1 MQPRAH
7 RMIRPPYRGTRGGE
21 KQRKRLFY
29 QLVDQVRGIF
39 RQLFPRATW
48 VRIEFGSN
56 TPQLQQDLESI
67 VANPND
73 GLNPAWH
80 SVAAFSPTLRR
91 FIPAGAPQ
99 GAANPPPPAAEQ
111 DARRTSRRTSLDRH
125 LVSKRLRKELQK
137 EIHLVLLRQSPRQ
150 LLPTK
155 RQLTRSS
162 STHRRQT
169 ANNRI
174 WSTRIAQIRLW
185 TRRFWKKAL
194 LRTKVLCERRVPP

>member
-1 MQPRAH
+1 
-7 RMIRPPYRGTRGGE
+7 MIRPPYRGTRGGA

-39 RQLFPRATW
+39 RQLFPRASW

-67 VANPND
+67 ASNPND
-73 GLNPAWH
+73 GLTILPG
-80 SVAAFSPTLRR
+80 TLLRR
-91 FIPAGAPQ
+91 SRLHCEGSFQQAHRRVQPILHRRQPTKTP
-99 GAANPPPPAAEQ
+99 
-111 DARRTSRRTSLDRH
+111 RRTSRRTSLDRH
-125 LVSKRLRKELQK
+125 LVSKRLHKELQK
-137 EIHLVLLRQSPRQ
+137 EIHLVLSKQSPRQ
-150 LLPTK
+150 RLPIR

-174 WSTRIAQIRLW
+174 WSTRIVQIRLW

-194 LRTKVLCERRVPP
+194 LLTKVSCERRVLP

>member
-29 QLVDQVRGIF
+29 QLVDQVRRIF

-73 GLNPAWH
+73 ALNPAWH

-99 GAANPPPPAAEQ
+99 GAANPPPPAAEEE
-111 DARRTSRRTSLDRH
+111 DAEEDQLENEPGQASGEH
-125 LVSKRLRKELQK
+125 
-137 EIHLVLLRQSPRQ
+137 HLVLLGQSPRQ

-174 WSTRIAQIRLW
+174 WPTRIAQIRLW
-185 TRRFWKKAL
+185 TRRFWKKAFL
-194 LRTKVLCERRVPP
+194 LTRVSCERRVLP